1 MSNFHFNINYRLQSK
16 QQSRQI
22 LKLDNLRS
30 SSTLSSC
37 QPQGIEH
44 ILINRMCEGKL
55 KQQCLLNQLFSKQS
69 SRSEQRKQ
77 KGFYYEDQR
86 EVASVKEFFHFYK
99 LVSSEKNNIQRQEFN
114 ESLQKKTQKIIHM
127 LHEKNQSYKS
137 KQINTSEDVPIK
149 SINVLLPQSSKEIFN
164 YSQQHAYFAKQRQ
177 AENTINQINIPSNE
191 QKLLHKIPSL
201 EYKHLS
207 QNQNQMQRKSSFKD
221 KKKAIPALE
230 TDLSEKNYFISPFP
244 SQKNLTCQD
253 EQIIPTSQN
262 KQLFIFPKNVQTI
275 KLESIALDNPNQNN
289 KAEQQQTNQ
298 CYQITNPSSNNFQQ
312 TQKPLKQRENN
323 IEKQLRVND
332 LNLSDISQG
341 KQLSST
347 LQSNTASRR
356 QTNLIPNSARSN
368 VLSQQSQRGIAFQG
382 DQVKLNSPLVQC
394 TNQCKQEEYL
404 ASNQIQNQIEFKN
417 SKIQQLMNDF
427 NDSILEIDQKQQ
439 TDNCNE
445 QHDFKIKQR
454 QNSDQIIF
462 QGNQNSQKSLFLK
475 QVTRNNSFNE
485 QPYIDIPLSNVNQQE
500 FKQDKATV
508 SFSLPQ
514 SAQKSN
520 INQNQMRI
528 LHQKFSSMAN
538 LNLQNSLNESTC
550 SVPQTRGKSHSPPK
564 VDQFKISREIE
575 FEDDNNELSKKNDV
589 KQFQIDRKK
598 SLQFTMKHAD
608 KFLHTHDSLAGT
620 KANIQNRD
628 KKLQF
633 IGQIFKSASN
643 FDIIISNQINQSI
656 EKKKKQQSQPRIGSS
671 QIYLDKE
678 QAYDN
683 QKSIRINTVE
693 KENFKEEGIQ
703 SQESDFEIIP
713 QAQINNKRTISYE
726 NFRKQRP
733 KSSVDSNKIIEEENQ
748 NTQIK
753 NRKTAFLN
761 VQKIKI
767 ENLITKDGKKF
778 NSKAIKN
785 LEKDIGKNIHKIDSL
800 LANKTGKNLYLD
812 EKRINSPLSY
822 TQKQFHTRAEV
833 VKHFKIQKYF
843 DIQKTLAIDYSNA
856 KKNIYFQQQDN
867 KVYTK
872 NTDYIKHFH

>member
-30 SSTLSSC
+30 SSTLC
-37 QPQGIEH
+37 QPKGIEH

-55 KQQCLLNQLFSKQS
+55 KQQGLLNQLFSKQS
-69 SRSEQRKQ
+69 CKSEQRKQ
-77 KGFYYEDQR
+77 KGFYYEDQH

-114 ESLQKKTQKIIHM
+114 EQLQKKTQKIIHM

-137 KQINTSEDVPIK
+137 KQMNTSEDVPIK
-149 SINVLLPQSSKEIFN
+149 SINVLSPQSSKDILSN
-164 YSQQHAYFAKQRQ
+164 SQQQVYFSQQRQ
-177 AENTINQINIPSNE
+177 AENTSNQIKIPSNE
-191 QKLLHKIPSL
+191 QQRLLQKIPSL
-201 EYKHLS
+201 EQKHLS
-207 QNQNQMQRKSSFKD
+207 QNQNEIQRKSSFKSQ
-221 KKKAIPALE
+221 KRVNPVLE
-230 TDLSEKNYFISPFP
+230 TDLSAKSYFISPFP
-244 SQKNLTCQD
+244 SQKNLASQE
-253 EQIIPTSQN
+253 EQIIAAPQN
-262 KQLFIFPKNVQTI
+262 KQLFVFPKNMQTI
-275 KLESIALDNPNQNN
+275 KLESITSDNNSLNNNVAQQPINQYF
-289 KAEQQQTNQ
+289 QQNLV
-298 CYQITNPSSNNFQQ
+298 TNPSINNVQQ
-312 TQKPLKQRENN
+312 AQRSLKYRENN
-323 IEKQLRVND
+323 TEKQLRVKD
-332 LNLSDISQG
+332 LNLSDMSQG

-356 QTNLIPNSARSN
+356 QTNLIPSSARSN
-368 VLSQQSQRGIAFQG
+368 ILSQQSQRGITVQIE
-382 DQVKLNSPLVQC
+382 QLKLNSPFSQQ
-394 TNQCKQEEYL
+394 NKQEEYL
-404 ASNQIQNQIEFKN
+404 ASNQIQNQIEFQN
-417 SKIQQLMNDF
+417 SKIQQLINDF
-427 NDSILEIDQKQQ
+427 NDSILEPDQKQ
-439 TDNCNE
+439 TDNGKE
-445 QHDFKIKQR
+445 QEDFKTKQR

-462 QGNQNSQKSLFLK
+462 EGNQNSQKSLFLK
-475 QVTRNNSFNE
+475 QVTRNNSLGS
-485 QPYIDIPLSNVNQQE
+485 QPYIDVPLMNINQKE
-500 FKQDKATV
+500 LRQDKATV

-520 INQNQMRI
+520 AVNQNQIANIHKR
-528 LHQKFSSMAN
+528 FSSMAN
-538 LNLQNSLNESTC
+538 LNLYNSLNESTS
-550 SVPQTRGKSHSPPK
+550 SVPQIRGKSHSPSK
-564 VDQFKISREIE
+564 VEQFKSSREIE
-575 FEDDNNELSKKNDV
+575 FEDDNNELNKKNSV

-633 IGQIFKSASN
+633 IGQIFKSATN

-656 EKKKKQQSQPRIGSS
+656 EKKKKQQTQSRIGSS
-671 QIYLDKE
+671 KMNLDKE
-678 QAYDN
+678 QAYEN
-683 QKSIRINTVE
+683 QKSIRMNTLE
-693 KENFKEEGIQ
+693 KENFKEEAIQ
-703 SQESDFEIIP
+703 SQESDFEIIS
-713 QAQINNKRTISYE
+713 QAQISNKRIISND

-733 KSSVDSNKIIEEENQ
+733 KSSFESNKIIEEENQ

-767 ENLITKDGKKF
+767 ENLITKDGKKY

-785 LEKDIGKNIHKIDSL
+785 LEKDIDKNIQKIDSL
-800 LANKTGKNLYLD
+800 LANKSGQNLYLD

-833 VKHFKIQKYF
+833 VKHFQVQKYF